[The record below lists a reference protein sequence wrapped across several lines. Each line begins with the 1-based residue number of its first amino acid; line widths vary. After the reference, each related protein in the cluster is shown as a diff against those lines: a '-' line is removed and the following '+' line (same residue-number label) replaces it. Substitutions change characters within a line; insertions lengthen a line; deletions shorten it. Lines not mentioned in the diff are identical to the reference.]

1 MLFRFQFPDVERVEW
16 MNRMMSILWPHL
28 ATFMEKTIRQKIEP
42 QAKEILET
50 YRLWGFKFNSVN
62 FGQAPPR
69 IEGLKVK
76 FKRTYQNTPGLNI
89 INWFTLYA

>member
-1 MLFRFQFPDVERVEW
+1 
-16 MNRMMSILWPHL
+16 
-28 ATFMEKTIRQKIEP
+28 MEKTIRQKIEP

-76 FKRTYQNTPGLNI
+76 KVYPGKTELGKHLFIYVRSQLRTPLLNQ
-89 INWFTLYA
+89 